1 MNGQEKAYA
10 SGLVIGLSLGLVFG
24 LTLPTPGRS
33 AAKLATQVAT
43 ENALATMRVFDRCR
57 EQIRRDGETME
68 WTKVV
73 VEGME
78 REMNRRCRT
87 R

>member
-57 EQIRRDGETME
+57 VQIKKDGETLE
-68 WTKVV
+68 WAKSVV
-73 VEGME
+73 VGME
-78 REMNRRCRT
+78 DEMNRRCRA